1 MIRGLTYCKEVST
14 EHASQYE
21 YIHRVGIIANAPL
34 QFGDVLLKSISALHH
49 ESIVWVW
56 IQGRDAEV
64 DEVIA

>member
-1 MIRGLTYCKEVST
+1 M
-14 EHASQYE
+14 
-21 YIHRVGIIANAPL
+21 VGIIANAPL
-34 QFGDVLLKSISALHH
+34 QFGDVLLKSIFALHH